1 MKVTERQNGD
11 FAVLDL
17 EGRFDFGARS
27 DFKDALDRVQTA
39 GSRYIILNLQDIVF
53 VDSSALGLLVVAH
66 QNLKLKEGRIG
77 LVNPQPY
84 VRQILDLAN
93 VPRMIP
99 VYHSVDEAQAGMT
112 DQAALTS

>member
-1 MKVTERQNGD
+1 MKVTENQDGE
-11 FAVLDL
+11 FAILDL
-17 EGRFDFGARS
+17 EGRFDFGARR
-27 DFKDALDRVQTA
+27 DFKDAVDRVQNS
-39 GSRYIILNLQDIVF
+39 GSRYIILNLQDIAF

-99 VYHSVDEAQAGMT
+99 IFPSVDDAKAGIGN
-112 DQAALTS
+112 QAALTS